1 MPCRRECYSSSH
13 ESARETLSLC
23 GTHRR
28 QVRGGT
34 ARAYTMRPPLRQLV
48 GPTPCGV
55 GRRLVPPACC
65 CPPGGPRPTPPSR
78 HQAQWNHKWP
88 QRARGLA
95 GRGRARVCCGYCLHS
110 PQGTQRPA
118 GEAVG
123 HHRGAQTRPA
133 RSPLPHLLA
142 AAAANPP
149 SAMRG
154 CLPLPPPPPGGRV
167 GKSFKNQ
174 VVRRWCA
181 SHTPEPVALPLTKP
195 VLAT

>member
-1 MPCRRECYSSSH
+1 MRR
-13 ESARETLSLC
+13 R
-23 GTHRR
+23 GIRRR
-28 QVRGGT
+28 QVEGGT
-34 ARAYTMRPPLRQLV
+34 AKAYALRPPLRQPA

-65 CPPGGPRPTPPSR
+65 CPPGGPRPALPSR
-78 HQAQWNHKWP
+78 HQAQWNHTGRS

-95 GRGRARVCCGYCLHS
+95 GEAGSGLLWLVP
-110 PQGTQRPA
+110 PQPPGHTAASR
-118 GEAVG
+118 EAVG
-123 HHRGAQTRPA
+123 HRRGAQTRPA
-133 RSPLPHLLA
+133 RSLPHLLA

>member
-1 MPCRRECYSSSH
+1 MPSRVLIE
-13 ESARETLSLC
+13 LSRSGEIDLE
-23 GTHRR
+23 
-28 QVRGGT
+28 VRAELRPGWVEPEKGMGRGPAAPT
-34 ARAYTMRPPLRQLV
+34 AQLV
-48 GPTPCGV
+48 GPTPCGA

-78 HQAQWNHKWP
+78 HQAQWNHTRRS
-88 QRARGLA
+88 QRAR
-95 GRGRARVCCGYCLHS
+95 RPMGRAGSGLLWLVP
-110 PQGTQRPA
+110 PQPPGHTAASR
-118 GEAVG
+118 EAVG
-123 HHRGAQTRPA
+123 HRRGAQTSPA
-133 RSPLPHLLA
+133 RSLPHLLA